1 MNYILFGVEDYLIKE
16 RIKRLISAFNNKSSD
31 IDIVKIDY
39 LENGIEPF
47 LDEISQLTFFT
58 ESKKVVIIYNAIY
71 LSDEKTRKKIANQEN
86 KLLTLLENDDNNILT
101 IQVVYSDTLLKR
113 SEIVKNIE
121 KIGKIYYFPQIKNS
135 DRLLYIKKYFNDHGF
150 KIEEKA
156 IVAMNDKLK
165 GDLYSFHN
173 EADKLMLFKK
183 DKIITFN
190 DIELLV
196 SKNLNDNVFDLTNAI
211 LAQDKRKVF
220 ELYNDLLLNGV
231 EPITLISILAKN
243 FIFYDEILFLAKNN
257 NSANDIASNLNANP
271 FRVQISLRNLKNM
284 NINKVRA
291 VLNELFELDKKIK
304 NSDIDGKIGLELF
317 LINIS

>member
-135 DRLLYIKKYFNDHGF
+135 DRLLYIKKSY
-150 KIEEKA
+150 
-156 IVAMNDKLK
+156 
-165 GDLYSFHN
+165 
-173 EADKLMLFKK
+173 
-183 DKIITFN
+183 
-190 DIELLV
+190 
-196 SKNLNDNVFDLTNAI
+196 
-211 LAQDKRKVF
+211 
-220 ELYNDLLLNGV
+220 
-231 EPITLISILAKN
+231 
-243 FIFYDEILFLAKNN
+243 
-257 NSANDIASNLNANP
+257 
-271 FRVQISLRNLKNM
+271 
-284 NINKVRA
+284 
-291 VLNELFELDKKIK
+291 VL
-304 NSDIDGKIGLELF
+304 
-317 LINIS
+317 